1 MFTGKIITLE
11 VEPSDT
17 TDDFKTKIQEK
28 VSLVHLLLPLHS
40 GGMQVSLKTLTG
52 ETIPLKVEGFDT
64 IDNLKAKIQDKRLPL
79 NLQRLMFSGKQL
91 EDAETLAY
99 YNIQQESTLFHLL
112 RQHSNECICMR
123 IFVKTWIGNTFS
135 LEVESSDPIDNVM
148 AKIEERL
155 GLPTYV
161 QILNYDGVQLKD
173 GCTLADYNIRMWST
187 LNLVLRPH
195 ALLNTPKKQIFV
207 KNLIGRSYLL
217 EVESS
222 DTIGNVKAKIQN
234 QNGIPTDFMGLLY
247 AEEVLEDERTVADYN
262 IDMGS
267 TLDLFLST
275 S

>member
-1 MFTGKIITLE
+1 
-11 VEPSDT
+11 
-17 TDDFKTKIQEK
+17 
-28 VSLVHLLLPLHS
+28 
-40 GGMQVSLKTLTG
+40 
-52 ETIPLKVEGFDT
+52 
-64 IDNLKAKIQDKRLPL
+64 
-79 NLQRLMFSGKQL
+79 
-91 EDAETLAY
+91 
-99 YNIQQESTLFHLL
+99 
-112 RQHSNECICMR
+112 
-123 IFVKTWIGNTFS
+123 
-135 LEVESSDPIDNVM
+135 
-148 AKIEERL
+148 
-155 GLPTYV
+155 
-161 QILNYDGVQLKD
+161 
-173 GCTLADYNIRMWST
+173 MWST
-187 LNLVLRPH
+187 LYLVLRPH